1 MSSVK
6 NFLRDVGY
14 FGVGAAALLAE
25 AGSKAVNSLVRKG
38 ETTLRE
44 NQDAVDD
51 LKRKARDLGSK
62 VKTAAEKATRKPAAP
77 VDAASMTPE
86 ERAEL
91 RRQLDE
97 ADAAWEAADP
107 CPDCSED
114 EICPDCAEEEP
125 CPDCEAPAEPAEEA
139 DEPEMP
145 AAAEAPEEDDPEN
158 TVNG

>member
-14 FGVGAAALLAE
+14 FGVGAAVLLAE

-44 NQDAVDD
+44 NQDAVDN

-97 ADAAWEAADP
+97 ADAAWEAADS

-114 EICPDCAEEEP
+114 ET
-125 CPDCEAPAEPAEEA
+125 CPDCEAPADPAEQA
-139 DEPEMP
+139 DGPEMP
-145 AAAEAPEEDDPEN
+145 AEEDDPEN